1 MPKFS
6 QLTDRITIVTVQAP
20 TSTGAG
26 TSTTSGVDLNGF
38 TACGLWVVLGTMA
51 AGATIDVKAQS
62 STTSGGA
69 YADITGGAIDQL
81 TQSGGSA
88 GDNKEIV
95 VPLVLGQNFVRA
107 HITAGVGA
115 TVLGVYIIKDLD
127 ART

>member
-1 MPKFS
+1 
-6 QLTDRITIVTVQAP
+6 
-20 TSTGAG
+20 
-26 TSTTSGVDLNGF
+26 
-38 TACGLWVVLGTMA
+38 MA

-62 STTSGGA
+62 SATSGGT
-69 YADITGGAIDQL
+69 YADIAGGAIAQL

-88 GDNKEIV
+88 GDNKQIV